1 VILKKSL
8 FAAVCGFF
16 LSVNANAVLVDAVS
30 VIVDNE
36 PITIYEIFRLSNQ
49 YNIPTKE
56 ALDILI
62 RQKLELLQI
71 KQMNIQ
77 VDDFTLNQQIEQ
89 IAEKNNMS
97 VQNFYKLLLSEGIS
111 ADIYRSELKQKMQR
125 DKLYQYII
133 SGKYENIGE
142 DQLLVYYNNNP
153 KEFVKFESFDVI
165 KLEGDNA
172 QNLADISYESA
183 AESGQNI
190 KRSDEKIFSA
200 EENPNI
206 VAMLSQTDIGAQT
219 PVMQSK
225 DGFVKYIVTAKN
237 DESIIPFEYA
247 KNSIMAKLIS
257 RQENT
262 IIKEYFETIK
272 SRASVTVIRLP

>member
-1 VILKKSL
+1 MILKKSL